1 MQRQRRRR
9 RVIPFMTVM
18 LLLGMSL
25 SMTACPAKGPA
36 QKAGR
41 AIDRATGN

>member
-1 MQRQRRRR
+1 
-9 RVIPFMTVM
+9 MTVM

-36 QKAGR
+36 QRSGEK
-41 AIDRATGN
+41 IDKVLGTDK

>member
-1 MQRQRRRR
+1 MRRRWLPL
-9 RVIPFMTVM
+9 VTIT

-36 QKAGR
+36 QRSGEKIDKALG
-41 AIDRATGN
+41 TSK

>member
-1 MQRQRRRR
+1 
-9 RVIPFMTVM
+9 MTRKLSPLLAVL

-36 QKAGR
+36 QRTGEK
-41 AIDRATGN
+41 IDRALGQ